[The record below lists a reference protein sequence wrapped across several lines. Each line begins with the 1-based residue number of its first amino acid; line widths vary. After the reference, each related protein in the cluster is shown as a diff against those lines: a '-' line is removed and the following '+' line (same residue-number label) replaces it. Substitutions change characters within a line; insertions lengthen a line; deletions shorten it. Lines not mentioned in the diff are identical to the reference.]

1 MNETTPIGTCK
12 FCGVQV
18 MGKTDKE
25 ATAECDCD
33 AAVAENAKCENYK
46 RIDYALERIQA
57 MCSIDSDNMLLGLV
71 RDAAMLTMY
80 QSIDKAMFQF
90 GHNKVAI
97 SMNAKEKIIFAIT
110 ESTGLKFEV

>member
-1 MNETTPIGTCK
+1 MENATTIGTCK

-25 ATAECDCD
+25 VTAECGCD
-33 AAVAENAKCENYK
+33 GAVAENAKCENYK

-57 MCSIDSDNMLLGLV
+57 MCGIDSDNMLLGLI
-71 RDAAMLTMY
+71 RDAAMLIMY
-80 QSIDKAMFQF
+80 QSIDKATYQF
-90 GHNKVAI
+90 GHNKVTI